1 MKQRKQ
7 TASRG
12 ERRRLSVVLRSE
24 GWAIA
29 GHSAATEKRPY
40 RTQRE
45 AVEAARRLIKTQ
57 VGGELTVR
65 GRDGRIRSV
74 DTYALGGRSFDKIS
88 AVEGIHLSP
97 EMRNDFSLLDRRRY
111 SPEKRREWLITKYGS
126 QADGIRRRK

>member
-1 MKQRKQ
+1 MQQRKQ
-7 TASRG
+7 KVSKGGRQ
-12 ERRRLSVVLRSE
+12 RLSVVLRSE

-29 GHSAATEKRPY
+29 GYSAAIERRPY

-57 VGGELTVR
+57 VGGELAVH

-88 AVEGIHLSP
+88 AVEGLHISH
-97 EMRNDFSLLDRRRY
+97 EMRNDFSLLDRRKY
-111 SPEKRREWLITKYGS
+111 SPERRREWLIAKYGP
-126 QADGIRRRK
+126 QGDGIRRRK